1 MPFVNM
7 DWFFTKFPGIAYDKV
22 LYMTRLLQFS
32 FVGGVA
38 FVFLF
43 VNPPYAS
50 ADYENASKSWY
61 YKWTRNSLEKSGQL
75 HENLRIKRDS
85 FYSPGGQLDPAIK
98 VAEESE

>member
-7 DWFFTKFPGIAYDKV
+7 DWFFSKFPYLARDKV

-32 FVGGVA
+32 FAGGVA

-43 VNPPYAS
+43 INPPHS
-50 ADYENASKSWY
+50 GADYDNVSKSWY
-61 YKWTRNSLEKSGQL
+61 YKWTHDSLEKSGKL

-85 FYSPGGQLDPAIK
+85 FYSPGGPVDPAIK
-98 VAEESE
+98 IAEESG